1 MWKKTEDQAKALRLL
16 GSGVPNILLYGG
28 SRSGKTFI
36 LVYALI
42 VRALKEAGSRHII
55 LRYRGNSVIRS
66 VRMDTFDKVMKLA
79 FPKIVF
85 REDTTE
91 GFVRFMNG
99 SEIWF
104 GGLDN
109 GDRSDR
115 ILGRE
120 FATIYFNEC
129 SELQYEAVNTAL
141 TRLAQ
146 KTNLQNKAYFDCN
159 PCGRSHWTYQLFINH
174 CDPLTHEA
182 VCLPELYEAMLMN
195 PDGNRVNLPANYI
208 EQTLMNL
215 SERQRKRFMFGE
227 WVEEVEGA
235 LWKSSLIDRTR
246 LLRMSV
252 KSVCTVIGVDPAV
265 SSNNSSDYTG
275 IVVCSLGDDG
285 HFYVTGDF
293 SMQGKPV
300 EWCRKIVEI
309 FHKFQASAVIAE
321 VNNGGELIENLLHTF
336 DPYIPVKSV
345 RAFDSKIRRA
355 ELVAALYEQLKVH
368 HTGRFAE
375 LEDEMCSYNPATS
388 NKSPDRMDAL
398 VWAIRFLL
406 EKNTGRR
413 FVMA

>member
-1 MWKKTEDQAKALRLL
+1 
-16 GSGVPNILLYGG
+16 
-28 SRSGKTFI
+28 
-36 LVYALI
+36 
-42 VRALKEAGSRHII
+42 
-55 LRYRGNSVIRS
+55 
-66 VRMDTFDKVMKLA
+66 
-79 FPKIVF
+79 
-85 REDTTE
+85 
-91 GFVRFMNG
+91 
-99 SEIWF
+99 
-104 GGLDN
+104 
-109 GDRSDR
+109 
-115 ILGRE
+115 
-120 FATIYFNEC
+120 
-129 SELQYEAVNTAL
+129 
-141 TRLAQ
+141 
-146 KTNLQNKAYFDCN
+146 
-159 PCGRSHWTYQLFINH
+159 
-174 CDPLTHEA
+174 
-182 VCLPELYEAMLMN
+182 
-195 PDGNRVNLPANYI
+195 
-208 EQTLMNL
+208 MNL

-336 DPYIPVKSV
+336 DSYIPVKSV